1 MSLNLQRVMFVLG
14 IVFFGAGCAGSLGAQ
29 HADLAAVNPKEAPQ
43 PHNFVLA
50 ASANKYLEG
59 NRVVIFVTV
68 ENRNVF
74 PLHPSFRDPKTE
86 IYFYAIK
93 ADGDSRPRPLVPAS
107 VTVLD
112 LKKEVAPGS
121 GFLFAR
127 YEFTSAQFGSTG
139 VFFLSAKTLDESF
152 SSAPL
157 RLEIAKRPA
166 D

>member
-1 MSLNLQRVMFVLG
+1 MSLNLQRVMFVLV
-14 IVFFGAGCAGSLGAQ
+14 IVFFGAGCASGPFGVKR
-29 HADLAAVNPKEAPQ
+29 ADLSAVNPKEAPR

-50 ASANKYLEG
+50 AGANKYLEG

-74 PLHPSFRDPKTE
+74 PLHPSFTDPKTE

-93 ADGDSRPRPLVPAS
+93 ADGDSRPRILVPAS
-107 VTVLD
+107 AKVLN

-157 RLEIAKRPA
+157 RLEIASRRE
-166 D
+166 